1 MNVLRLAWRNVW
13 RNRRRTLA
21 TVAAMT
27 LALFAMV
34 TYSALMDGWINGT
47 KRKVLDY
54 EMGDIQI
61 HQVEYRKNPSLYS
74 KMDDADALLEKL
86 DSAGYRASARVL
98 GSGLAAAG
106 DQSAGVSLRGIDVE
120 RDKQVSKVYEQVI
133 EGEWVDPSDPTGV
146 VIGKRL
152 ARILAVSRG
161 DEIVV
166 LSQGADGSMANE
178 VYVIRGI
185 LGSIADGVD
194 RGGVYMNADA
204 FRVLMVL
211 PEGAHQIIVRKP
223 EKMALDEASAEVAGL
238 AGEHEAKTWKEL
250 MPTLA
255 SMMESTDAAMFF
267 MFVIVYIA
275 IGIVILN
282 AMLMAVFERVREFG
296 VFKAL
301 GVSPLGVIQLI
312 MTESAV
318 QTAIAIAAGLILAL
332 PALWY
337 LSTTGID
344 LSSMGD
350 MSVVGV
356 AWDPIWKAEVSAKS
370 FVAPLVTMIVIVGLA
385 VVYPALRAGFIK
397 PVEAMRHR

>member
-1 MNVLRLAWRNVW
+1 VW

-34 TYSALMDGWINGT
+34 VYSGLMDGWINGT
-47 KRKVLDY
+47 KRKVLDF
-54 EMGDIQI
+54 ELGDVQI
-61 HQVEYRKNPSLYS
+61 HHVEYRKNPSLYS
-74 KMDDADALLEKL
+74 KMDDSDALLERL
-86 DSAGYRASARVL
+86 DAAGYRASARLL

-106 DQSAGVSLRGIDVE
+106 DQSAGVSLRGVDVE
-120 RDKQVSKVYEQVI
+120 RDKNVSKVYQRVI
-133 EGEWVDPSDPTGV
+133 EGDWVDPSDPTGV

-152 ARILAVSRG
+152 SRILAVEQG
-161 DEIVV
+161 GEIVV

-178 VYVIRGI
+178 VYVVRGI

-194 RGGVYMNADA
+194 RGGVYMNAAA
-204 FRVLMVL
+204 FRELMVL
-211 PEGAHQIIVRKP
+211 PDGAHQIIVRRP
-223 EKMALDEASAEVAGL
+223 EKVPLDQAAAEVAGL
-238 AGEHEAKTWKEL
+238 AGEHEAKTWKQL

-255 SMMESTDAAMFF
+255 SMMETTDAAMFF
-267 MFVIVYIA
+267 MFIIVYIA

-318 QTAIAIAAGLILAL
+318 QTGIAVGAGVTLAV

-344 LSSMGD
+344 LTSMGD
-350 MSVVGV
+350 MSIVGV
-356 AWDPIWKAEVSAKS
+356 AWDPIWKAEVSSKT
-370 FVAPLVTMIVIVGLA
+370 FVAPVVTMVIIVGMA